1 MKSMPGWVA
10 GFVVIASLAVAAPK
24 GTVPRSSAD
33 KYALHAVRD
42 RFGIGVVAL
51 SPEQA
56 RKQFVSDVSRCCV
69 VVEVA
74 LYPGKDGKLDVSLND
89 LVLRQNNSEVG
100 EKPASAKVVATK
112 LQKKAQATRDVSVFP
127 SVGVGYGSGGYDPGT
142 GTRVPGGT
150 YKQVGVGVG
159 IGGSGSQPGSS
170 DKDRSTTETELSEKG
185 LPEGSA
191 SAPVSGY
198 VYFPVMRKKNQTL
211 TLEYTV
217 GGEKVQ
223 LRLPQ
228 ETK

>member
-1 MKSMPGWVA
+1 MRAMLGRVA
-10 GFVVIASLAVAAPK
+10 ILVVIASFAVAAPK

-33 KYALHAVRD
+33 KYALHAVRE
-42 RFGIGVVAL
+42 RFSIGVFVI

-56 RKQFVSDVSRCCV
+56 RKQFVSDVNRCCV

-100 EKPASAKVVATK
+100 EKPASAKVVASK
-112 LQKKAQATRDVSVFP
+112 LQKKAEATRDISVYP
-127 SVGVGYGSGGYDPGT
+127 SVGVGYGSGGYDPVT
-142 GTRVPGGT
+142 GTREPGGT

-170 DKDRSTTETELSEKG
+170 DKDRSAMETELSEKG
-185 LPEGSA
+185 LPEGAA

-198 VYFPVMRKKNQTL
+198 VYFPVARKKNQTL
-211 TLEYTV
+211 TLQYTV
-217 GGEKVQ
+217 DGEKVE

-228 ETK
+228 